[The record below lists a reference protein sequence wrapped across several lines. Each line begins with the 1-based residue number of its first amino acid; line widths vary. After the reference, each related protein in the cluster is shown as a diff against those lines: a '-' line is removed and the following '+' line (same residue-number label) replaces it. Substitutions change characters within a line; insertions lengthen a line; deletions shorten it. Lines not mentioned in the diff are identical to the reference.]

1 LELPHASSIMATESI
16 KGINPHKL
24 SHQQN
29 MMEDSD
35 KVSYEHAFIKS
46 LDVVPQA
53 RQQHQDTQR

>member
-1 LELPHASSIMATESI
+1 MATESI